1 MRLSFDLVLDE
12 ENDNTKEW
20 RDYFSKRLQAALS
33 QVIIKRPFS
42 LSFMELARGSSSLRL
57 VCISDGAGVV

>member
-1 MRLSFDLVLDE
+1 MRLSFDLALDE

-33 QVIIKRPFS
+33 QVIITRPFS
-42 LSFMELARGSSSLRL
+42 RL
-57 VCISDGAGVV
+57 LYRDCVALLGIHAL